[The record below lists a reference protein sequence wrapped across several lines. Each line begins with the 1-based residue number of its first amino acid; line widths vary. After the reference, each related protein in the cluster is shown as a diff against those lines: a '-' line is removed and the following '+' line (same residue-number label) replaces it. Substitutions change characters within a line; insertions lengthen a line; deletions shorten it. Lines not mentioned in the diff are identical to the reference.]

1 MGVTKTTISI
11 DGKKIESF
19 ETVSLTQGINDHH
32 HFEVMVDIE
41 AVEKLGTHTLEK
53 SKDWLGKPIIIAF
66 GDKEFL
72 GTIVKVQMVH
82 TNGFNGSILISG
94 YSKTIVLEGGPHV
107 QSWSD
112 KNLGSIVKEVV
123 EAGGVDAEV
132 KPVYTKPFDYQ
143 AQYGETHFQF
153 LQRLAKQHNEWLY
166 YDGVKLIFG
175 KPALEKPVELI
186 YGFDL
191 DSINISIEALPT
203 KLSHFSY
210 NALDDKKEQSNSKDQ
225 VSGLNDLGSF
235 AFNKSKEVFGIVPTI
250 YSHAR
255 VKDKGQIDAVI
266 KSKQSSAASKSN
278 VLHCSSRK
286 LGLSVGTVVKI
297 TAKALGNDIAEDKNY
312 GEYLITHITHTATGL
327 EEYSNAFEAVASGVE
342 FLSEPSVEM
351 PMAQP
356 QLATVLSNADP
367 KKKGR
372 VQVQFQWQS
381 GDMKTAWIRVMT
393 PDAGKSGKVGTNR
406 GFVFIPEEGDQ
417 VMVGFRYNDPNRP
430 FVMGSMFSG
439 STGGGGGD
447 ASRTKS
453 LTTRSGATITLDDDE
468 GAGKITISDPSG
480 NVITL
485 NGDETITISAPTS
498 ITMNSKEIILNAEDK
513 IVMTGDNN
521 VEINSKDILAKAS
534 TKIEL
539 ASDAD
544 MVMSSIGKK
553 ESHTTYS
560 LEAQA
565 TVDINGT
572 AMTNVKGGML
582 NLN

>member
-235 AFNKSKEVFGIVPTI
+235 AFNKSKE
-250 YSHAR
+250 
-255 VKDKGQIDAVI
+255 I
-266 KSKQSSAASKSN
+266 K
-278 VLHCSSRK
+278 
-286 LGLSVGTVVKI
+286 
-297 TAKALGNDIAEDKNY
+297 
-312 GEYLITHITHTATGL
+312 
-327 EEYSNAFEAVASGVE
+327 
-342 FLSEPSVEM
+342 
-351 PMAQP
+351 
-356 QLATVLSNADP
+356 
-367 KKKGR
+367 
-372 VQVQFQWQS
+372 
-381 GDMKTAWIRVMT
+381 
-393 PDAGKSGKVGTNR
+393 
-406 GFVFIPEEGDQ
+406 
-417 VMVGFRYNDPNRP
+417 
-430 FVMGSMFSG
+430 
-439 STGGGGGD
+439 
-447 ASRTKS
+447 
-453 LTTRSGATITLDDDE
+453 
-468 GAGKITISDPSG
+468 
-480 NVITL
+480 
-485 NGDETITISAPTS
+485 
-498 ITMNSKEIILNAEDK
+498 
-513 IVMTGDNN
+513 
-521 VEINSKDILAKAS
+521 
-534 TKIEL
+534 
-539 ASDAD
+539 
-544 MVMSSIGKK
+544 
-553 ESHTTYS
+553 
-560 LEAQA
+560 
-565 TVDINGT
+565 
-572 AMTNVKGGML
+572 
-582 NLN
+582 